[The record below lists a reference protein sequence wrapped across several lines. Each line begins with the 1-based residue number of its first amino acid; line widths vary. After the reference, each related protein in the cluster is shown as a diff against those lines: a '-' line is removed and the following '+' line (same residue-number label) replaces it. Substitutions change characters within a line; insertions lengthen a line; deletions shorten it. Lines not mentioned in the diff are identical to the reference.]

1 MQRTFY
7 DLGKVN
13 YWGPQSKG
21 KVDFQFDEKRKIA
34 PAQMADWEAKADKA
48 RKMKERKAAAAAA
61 KACGGSTEQL
71 PENAPIVQERMAKR
85 ENIPAE

>member
-21 KVDFQFDEKRKIA
+21 KVDFHFDETRTIA
-34 PAQMADWEAKADKA
+34 PAQMADWEAKADKVK
-48 RKMKERKAAAAAA
+48 KMKERKAVAAAA
-61 KACGGSTEQL
+61 KACGGGTEPMADDFEPAATPERERL
-71 PENAPIVQERMAKR
+71 PAK
-85 ENIPAE
+85 